1 MALPAQQQTVI
12 LQLTQ
17 AMFNVNAAPGAIH
30 LEALI
35 SPVEAGQTV
44 ADLAQ
49 SLMGSTFFGKN
60 YAADLTPEAFAD
72 AFIHDLGRYA
82 TMESKALAIDYIAGK
97 MAAGAMQGEIIAGV
111 TGILSARSGVGN
123 GRISVQHGEC
133 GR

>member
-17 AMFNVNAAPGAIH
+17 AMFNAAPGAIH

-60 YAADLTPEAFAD
+60 YAADLTPEAFAG
-72 AFIHDLGRYA
+72 AFIHDLVGNNA
-82 TMESKALAIDYIAGK
+82 TTESKALAIDYIAGK
-97 MAAGAMQGEIIAGV
+97 MAAGAMQGEIITDV

-123 GRISVQHGEC
+123 GRISV
-133 GR
+133 